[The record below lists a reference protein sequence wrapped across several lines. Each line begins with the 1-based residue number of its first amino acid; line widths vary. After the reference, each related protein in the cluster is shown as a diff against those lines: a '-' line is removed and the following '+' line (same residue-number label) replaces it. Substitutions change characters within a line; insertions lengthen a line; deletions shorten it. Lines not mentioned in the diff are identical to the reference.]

1 MPVVNVIL
9 AVARNPRFVVGLGFA
24 LGGLFLYLAVRGIDW
39 GEVRAQLAGA
49 AIPAVAGA
57 LAISLASA
65 FTRAVRWRMQWV
77 MARVSLRRLFVV
89 EMSALGLN
97 NVSPVRLLD
106 EPAVLT
112 MLTLRDKHPAPL
124 VMATIITTR
133 VQDLMVT
140 MAFTFSAVLFL
151 PGIRQQAV
159 PVVALIIVVIGVFG
173 VVLNLGRLARRFPTL
188 GRIPGLLTYEEA
200 IGAMFRRKRRMAL
213 TALLTVTY
221 WLMLAP
227 AAWLLAR
234 GMGLDLPLHH
244 ALIVT
249 LGSLFFATSLPGLP
263 GALGS
268 FEAAAEFILSAL
280 GYPNRELNLGFALI
294 LHLIL
299 FIPPILFAVV
309 VLPREGIG
317 VLQSWRRIA
326 GR

>member
-1 MPVVNVIL
+1 MPVIRFVIAL
-9 AVARNPRFVVGLGFA
+9 AWNPRFVVGFGFA
-24 LGGLFLYLAVRGIDW
+24 LGALFLYLAVRGIDW
-39 GEVRAQLAGA
+39 AEVRTQLAGA
-49 AIPAVAGA
+49 ELPAAVGA
-57 LAISLASA
+57 LALSLASA

-77 MARVSLRRLFVV
+77 MARVSLRRLFIV

-112 MLTLRDKHPAPL
+112 MLTLRDKHPAPM
-124 VMATIITTR
+124 VMATILTTR
-133 VQDLMVT
+133 AQDLMVT
-140 MAFTFSAVLFL
+140 MTFTFSAILFL

-159 PVVALIIVVIGVFG
+159 PVVALIIIVILMFG
-173 VVLNLGRLARRFPTL
+173 LILNLGKIARRFPAL

-200 IGAMFRRKRRMAL
+200 ISAMFRRKRRMGL
-213 TALLTVTY
+213 TGLLTIAY
-221 WLMLAP
+221 WLMLGP

-234 GMGLDLPLHH
+234 GMGLDLPMHH

-299 FIPPILFAVV
+299 FIPPIVFAVI
-309 VLPREGIG
+309 VLPREGVG
-317 VLQSWRRIA
+317 VMQSWRRIA
-326 GR
+326 GK